1 MKKRKTS
8 ELMKPYIEDILKR
21 DDIMYNFIEEKGDLY
36 VETDVSSNR
45 FSEVL
50 EDALCLKQQ
59 AESPRKKLVI
69 SARTLKN
76 SQKRKR
82 LMKAARTKSY
92 TILRDDIKTAEW
104 VLAG

>member
-8 ELMKPYIEDILKR
+8 ELMKPYMEIVMER
-21 DDIMYNFIEEKGDLY
+21 DDIPYNFIREKGNLY
-36 VETDVSSNR
+36 IETDVSSNR

-59 AESPRKKLVI
+59 KESTREKLVI

-82 LMKAARTKSY
+82 LMKAAKTKSY
-92 TILRDDIKTAEW
+92 TILREDQKIAEW